1 MPFVRPNDMLIAAHA
16 LSLGLVLVTDN
27 VREFEIVADS
37 DRREREAE
45 RPARPARVSPQGGAT
60 APPPPDPAALP
71 SRRVE
76 LPSRRSGSPR
86 SAEPESSS
94 TTQRFSAVS

>member
-45 RPARPARVSPQGGAT
+45 RPARPARVLSARRRHRAAAT
-60 APPPPDPAALP
+60 G
-71 SRRVE
+71 SR
-76 LPSRRSGSPR
+76 
-86 SAEPESSS
+86 SSS
-94 TTQRFSAVS
+94 VQTGRASVAPVRFAEVGRAGE